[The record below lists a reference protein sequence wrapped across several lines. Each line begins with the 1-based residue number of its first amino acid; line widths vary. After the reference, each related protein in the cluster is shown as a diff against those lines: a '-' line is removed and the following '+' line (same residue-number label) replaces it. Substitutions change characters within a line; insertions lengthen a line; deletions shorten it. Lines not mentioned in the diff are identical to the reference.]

1 MKKLIER
8 IKYTFR
14 YTQKLSKTHPFTFYV
29 LLAATFFGLLY
40 SLNEGFLGDLSWYRS
55 TLAKN
60 MGELFSHLTMWM
72 IMLLFAVFLLENLIP
87 RDKLVLKA
95 GITLP
100 VALVTFVYSGI
111 LTETCILSKTFLK
124 MKAAIGEDHI
134 YMFTTGYFVTLFL
147 VSLFLCYMRL
157 REGMAFGDYIM
168 GVISGSF
175 LISVVYFVVNLG
187 LLTLT
192 FVFTELLFGDF
203 GDIYPPLAII
213 ATGLYLG
220 GSTLVILTESLTD
233 IPKFMNVLFRYVL
246 YGMSLVAYVIVYLYI
261 IKIIVLQ
268 DFPSNSVYG
277 ILTALFCFSIPL
289 AYLNIDRT
297 TGFIEKVSRILPYI
311 FAPLIFLQIYTV
323 VVRVHQY
330 GLTPSRYLGIIFIMF
345 EILYVIWYTIRRDT
359 IHYIVLILAVLAF
372 LLTFMPV
379 TNALSVPKITQSLT
393 LRRCLKY
400 TAETIP
406 ADARR
411 RMYSAYDY
419 LKNMDNGEK
428 YIDTHYSEER
438 IAELLGD
445 AVTGDDDDY
454 TLSGFTESRSFSCK
468 MMDLDITGFDTIT
481 SFQNKYY
488 MDEYKRKIDSI
499 PIYRVALNSYGSE
512 DDSFDT
518 FDATELIELMQS
530 YNFENKYG
538 SEAEPLIFDQDG
550 KRFVITEAFVSYD
563 SLSGEIETLDIEG
576 LLLMKNHN

>member
-1 MKKLIER
+1 MKRFIER

-14 YTQKLSKTHPFTFYV
+14 YTQQLGKTHPFTFYV
-29 LLAATFFGLLY
+29 LLAATFFGFLY
-40 SLNEGFLGDLSWYRS
+40 SLNEGFLGNLSWYRS
-55 TLAKN
+55 MISKT

-72 IMLLFAVFLLENLIP
+72 IMLLFAVFLLENLAP
-87 RDKLVLKA
+87 RDKLILKA
-95 GITLP
+95 GITVP
-100 VALVTFVYSGI
+100 AAIVTFIYSGI

-124 MKAAIGEDHI
+124 MKAAIGEEHI
-134 YMFTTGYFVTLFL
+134 TMFTTGYFVVLFL

-157 REGMAFGDYIM
+157 RETMSFGDYIM
-168 GVISGSF
+168 GVISGGF

-220 GSTLVILTESLTD
+220 GSALVILTESLTD

-246 YGMSLVAYVIVYLYI
+246 YGMSLAAYVIVYLYI
-261 IKIIVLQ
+261 IKILVLR

-311 FAPLIFLQIYTV
+311 FAPLVFLQIYTV
-323 VVRVHQY
+323 VVRIRQY

-345 EILYVIWYTIRRDT
+345 EILYIVWYTIRREA

-379 TNALSVPKITQSLT
+379 SNALSVPKITQSLT

-400 TAETIP
+400 SAENIP
-406 ADARR
+406 ADAKR
-411 RMYSAYDY
+411 RMFSAYDY

-428 YIDTHYSEER
+428 YIDAHYSEER

-454 TLSGFTESRSFSCK
+454 TLSGLTESRSFSCQ
-468 MMDLDITGFDTIT
+468 MMNLDITGYDTIT

-488 MDEYKRKIDSI
+488 MDEYKGGFDRI
-499 PIYRVALNSYGSE
+499 PIYRTALNSYGSE

-530 YNFENKYG
+530 YNFENRYG
-538 SEAEPLIFDQDG
+538 SEAEPLVYDQDG
-550 KRFVITEAFVSYD
+550 RRFVITEAFISYD
-563 SLSGEIETLDIEG
+563 SISEDVMTLDIEG
-576 LLLMKNHN
+576 LLMVKSH

>member
-1 MKKLIER
+1 MNYLDIVIAIILFLFGIKGLRKGLIVEVV
-8 IKYTFR
+8 T
-14 YTQKLSKTHPFTFYV
+14 
-29 LLAATFFGLLY
+29 LLAFGVGIY
-40 SLNEGFLGDLSWYRS
+40 GAMR
-55 TLAKN
+55 
-60 MGELFSHLTMWM
+60 FS
-72 IMLLFAVFLLENLIP
+72 
-87 RDKLVLKA
+87 D
-95 GITLP
+95 
-100 VALVTFVYSGI
+100 
-111 LTETCILSKTFLK
+111 
-124 MKAAIGEDHI
+124 
-134 YMFTTGYFVTLFL
+134 FTAE
-147 VSLFLCYMRL
+147 RL
-157 REGMAFGDYIM
+157 QEVMTID
-168 GVISGSF
+168 
-175 LISVVYFVVNLG
+175 
-187 LLTLT
+187 
-192 FVFTELLFGDF
+192 
-203 GDIYPPLAII
+203 
-213 ATGLYLG
+213 
-220 GSTLVILTESLTD
+220 
-233 IPKFMNVLFRYVL
+233 PK
-246 YGMSLVAYVIVYLYI
+246 
-261 IKIIVLQ
+261 
-268 DFPSNSVYG
+268 
-277 ILTALFCFSIPL
+277 
-289 AYLNIDRT
+289 YLN
-297 TGFIEKVSRILPYI
+297 
-311 FAPLIFLQIYTV
+311 TV
-323 VVRVHQY
+323 
-330 GLTPSRYLGIIFIMF
+330 
-345 EILYVIWYTIRRDT
+345 
-359 IHYIVLILAVLAF
+359 AF

-400 TAETIP
+400 TAENIP
-406 ADARR
+406 ADAKR